1 MRQFSGRVRLEY
13 AQFLEL
19 EMFTRFGGMSD
30 TRVKGQLARGQAIR
44 ALLEQPRFTPL
55 RAIDQIALLAAEDGA
70 LTPLSA
76 QDLRALRSKVGARID
91 AGAHDAITAIEE
103 GRTLDD
109 AQNRR

>member
-55 RAIDQIALLAAEDGA
+55 RAIDQIALLAALKTA
-70 LTPLSA
+70 LSC
-76 QDLRALRSKVGARID
+76 RVGAGLARL
-91 AGAHDAITAIEE
+91 AQQ
-103 GRTLDD
+103 GRRTDRC
-109 AQNRR
+109 RRP

>member
-1 MRQFSGRVRLEY
+1 
-13 AQFLEL
+13 
-19 EMFTRFGGMSD
+19 MFTRFGGMSD

-44 ALLEQPRFTPL
+44 ALLNSRASPRCGQSTRSPCSL
-55 RAIDQIALLAAEDGA
+55 HEDGA
-70 LTPLSA
+70 FAAVSA